1 MRRPMAFA
9 AAAGLWAA
17 SLWAATF
24 WAACFS
30 ATGAQAQ
37 GPAVA
42 TGSMT
47 TFSGGGYA
55 DACSDFAMRGVTGV
69 QAEQM
74 CNQALEFQALLPMD
88 RAGTLV
94 NLGVIR
100 MRSGRYGEASTDFTT
115 AIKYMPDL
123 AEAYVNRGAARIG
136 LRQFKDAVADVDK
149 ALELGVKE
157 PQKAYYDRGLAYE
170 WLDNPKAAYADYK
183 KALEIA
189 PAWDLARE
197 QMYRFSVTHAELIE
211 PAPPAA
217 KP

>member
-1 MRRPMAFA
+1 MRKPMAFA
-9 AAAGLWAA
+9 AAASLCAA
-17 SLWAATF
+17 SLA
-24 WAACFS
+24 

-37 GPAVA
+37 GPAA
-42 TGSMT
+42 STGSMT

-55 DACSDFAMRGVTGV
+55 DACADFAMRGLTGV
-69 QAEQM
+69 QAEQA
-74 CNQALEFQALLPMD
+74 CTQALEFQALLPLD

-100 MRSGRYGEASTDFTT
+100 LRSGRYADANADFST

-211 PAPPAA
+211 PAAAAPAA